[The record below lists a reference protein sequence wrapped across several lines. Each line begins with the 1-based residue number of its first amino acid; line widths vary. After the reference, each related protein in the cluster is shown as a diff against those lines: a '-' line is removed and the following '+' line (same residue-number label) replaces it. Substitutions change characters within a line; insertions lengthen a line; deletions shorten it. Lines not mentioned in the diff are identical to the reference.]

1 MSPSSE
7 PIIGV
12 FCAEPGEILDVL
24 RRELPEE
31 NTILVCDR
39 HDGIDEIIDD
49 VDVLLAYK
57 FGREYPFPRD
67 RILEAPRLQWVQL
80 GAAGADHIAPYAG
93 SDVIVTRT
101 SGIHGE
107 IMAQYVIATLV
118 HRLWDFPRL
127 LRQQSEHVWEKYEV
141 PTLAGR
147 TMGVVGVGQVGSTI
161 GARARDLGMRLLGVR
176 RSGEPVEG
184 FEEIVPTDRM
194 KEVLRRSDVV
204 VVCLPLTAETRHVIG
219 VEELQAMRPDT
230 IFVNVSRG
238 GVVDDAALLEHLK
251 QGGLGAAILDVFEE
265 EPLPATSGFWDLP
278 EVLVT
283 PHISS
288 EIAGWQLAVV
298 SLFLDNLIRWREGRP
313 LRNVVDPELGY

>member
-1 MSPSSE
+1 MSPSSG
-7 PIIGV
+7 PIVGV
-12 FCAEPGEILDVL
+12 FCAEPGEILEVL
-24 RRELPEE
+24 RRELPDDIP
-31 NTILVCDR
+31 ILVCDR

-80 GAAGADHIAPYAG
+80 DAAGADHIAPYAG
-93 SDVIVTRT
+93 SDVIVTRA

-141 PTLAGR
+141 PTLVGR

-204 VVCLPLTAETRHVIG
+204 VVCLPLTPETRHVIG
-219 VEELQAMRPDT
+219 VEEQQAMRPDT

-288 EIAGWQLAVV
+288 EVAGWELSVV
-298 SLFLDNLIRWREGRP
+298 SRFLDNFIRWREGRA
-313 LRNVVDPELGY
+313 LRDVVDPELGY